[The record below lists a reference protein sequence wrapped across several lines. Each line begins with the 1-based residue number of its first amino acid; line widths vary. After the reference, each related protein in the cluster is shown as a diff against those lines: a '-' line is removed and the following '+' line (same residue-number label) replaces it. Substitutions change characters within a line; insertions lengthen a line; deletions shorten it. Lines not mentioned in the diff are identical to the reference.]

1 MKKLL
6 FLQLFCSGLHFFCTA
21 QINPAPGS
29 TKPIP
34 NKTFPK
40 KEYVENIELL
50 KSYNWWRRVN
60 PANTIYF
67 LSLNIVS
74 FQNNDTSFKSYSS
87 KSVMSLVG
95 FESNKNI
102 TSLSGDS
109 LVYLAPL
116 VNLEKLLVRSDIN
129 DAGILHL
136 RGLKN
141 LTHLESAY
149 THSAGSRNEYRD
161 IQNNSMDIIGSLSNL
176 EILRLHSCRNVTDDG
191 LIKLSRLTNVKEL
204 DLTQWGI
211 TDEGLN
217 SLTGMHKLEVLNLS
231 QTAITDAGVDIL
243 ISIIPGMPSF
253 KKIILTGS
261 KASEKNKQRLSELF
275 PLINVVQ

>member
-6 FLQLFCSGLHFFCTA
+6 FLLLISSGLYFFCNA

-40 KEYVENIELL
+40 KEYVENVDLL
-50 KSYNWWRRVN
+50 ISYNWWRRVN

-67 LSLNIVS
+67 LSLNLVN

-87 KSVMSLVG
+87 KSVMSLIG
-95 FESNKNI
+95 FDSNTNM

-109 LVYLAPL
+109 LVHLAPL
-116 VNLEKLLVRSDIN
+116 VTLEKLLVRSDIN

-136 RGLKN
+136 QSLKN

-161 IQNNSMDIIGSLSNL
+161 IRNNSMDVISGLHSL

-191 LIKLSRLTNVKEL
+191 LAKLAGLTNLKEL

-211 TDEGLN
+211 TDNGLN
-217 SLTGMHKLEVLNLS
+217 SLSKMNKLEELNLTA
-231 QTAITDAGVDIL
+231 TAITDAGVDIL
-243 ISIIPGMPSF
+243 ISILPGMPSF
-253 KKIILTGS
+253 KKIILS
-261 KASEKNKQRLSELF
+261 RSQVSEKYKQLLLERYPGITIL
-275 PLINVVQ
+275 